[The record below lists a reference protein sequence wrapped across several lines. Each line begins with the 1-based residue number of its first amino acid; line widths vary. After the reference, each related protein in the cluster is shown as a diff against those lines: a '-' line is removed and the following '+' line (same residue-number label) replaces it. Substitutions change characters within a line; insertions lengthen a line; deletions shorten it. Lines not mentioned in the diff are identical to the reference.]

1 MRFFFPALR
10 KKGEGRG
17 EVTSAGRGVPKDACF
32 SRLQAR
38 GNPRSEVSP
47 PKAPSLAIAM
57 FRFNSFFK
65 DFPMFLSF
73 ISICQ
78 SRNIHPSE
86 VVFASP
92 SLCNYVSYR
101 SKTLLF
107 ILNFIP
113 SINHYLPGI
122 LYSWGFCTPN
132 LQKSP
137 KYRSISLIL
146 RFLEFL
152 HHRCFLEGKNPPENR
167 VL

>member
-57 FRFNSFFK
+57 FRNTNFFK

-78 SRNIHPSE
+78 SENIHPSE
-86 VVFASP
+86 VILSSP
-92 SLCNYVSYR
+92 SHCNSLRYHLKSLGIYSRIVSFCQV
-101 SKTLLF
+101 SITMNSLL
-107 ILNFIP
+107 
-113 SINHYLPGI
+113 H
-122 LYSWGFCTPN
+122 
-132 LQKSP
+132 
-137 KYRSISLIL
+137 
-146 RFLEFL
+146 EFL
-152 HHRCFLEGKNPPENR
+152 HSKFTEKSEISFYLTGFKGLVIFAPPMFSGGQKPP
-167 VL
+167 